1 MGTMDHLCEAS
12 PGDIA
17 ADGRVVRQAAPPVP
31 APPRPVHVGRAF
43 LQGFDPA
50 GQPLVSSSPDAP
62 GPAGA
67 ARTTV
72 ALQQDAIGAEVLLVW
87 EPDPAALPIIV
98 GIVQPLAS
106 QPTGA
111 AAPERVTVR
120 ADAREYVIS
129 AEREIVLQCGEAS
142 ITLTRA
148 GKVIIKG
155 NYVVSRSAGCN
166 KIKGAAV
173 EIN

>member
-1 MGTMDHLCEAS
+1 MGTMDDLCEACPS
-12 PGDIA
+12 KLA
-17 ADGRVVRQAAPPVP
+17 AGTPLARHTAPLAPELARTMQA
-31 APPRPVHVGRAF
+31 GRALF
-43 LQGFDPA
+43 QGFDPTGRA
-50 GQPLVSSSPDAP
+50 LVSVHAGSPAP
-62 GPAGA
+62 VIA

-72 ALQQDAIGAEVLLVW
+72 ALGHDAIGAEVLMVW
-87 EPDPAALPIIV
+87 EPDPAAPPIIV
-98 GIVQPLAS
+98 GIIQPLCA
-106 QPTGA
+106 GA
-111 AAPERVTVR
+111 APAPERLSIR
-120 ADAREYVIS
+120 ADAREYLIS
-129 AEREIVLQCGEAS
+129 AEREIVLQCGDAS